1 MVILLGFRWWYSAG
15 WAWIFNNAITLRVN
29 KWVGFFS
36 MPTLLKTM
44 FAPFKQNY
52 GKSRKGGIDALV
64 QIAIDNSV
72 SRIIGF
78 TVRSFLLMAG
88 LICLFFVLL
97 SGLIAIALWPLVP
110 ALPIISILL
119 ATEAIP

>member
-1 MVILLGFRWWYSAG
+1 
-15 WAWIFNNAITLRVN
+15 
-29 KWVGFFS
+29 